1 MFFVCE
7 TFFLPTIQ
15 KTSLSTID
23 LEFLTLLWKG
33 WVSKISQKQQFKAK
47 SVCFCH
53 TGRTTP
59 KKQHILLKSHDCSKQ
74 IVISAYCLCLFEN
87 NCCINLGGLPSKYLH
102 IYVYIYIYICTYIYI
117 YMCIYNLFFFFRGLN
132 RLNPSEPLKMV
143 LELVNFSGAPQIGV
157 FPTVQTLI
165 SSPKSL

>member
-7 TFFLPTIQ
+7 TFFLPTTQ

-33 WVSKISQKQQFKAK
+33 RVSKISQKQQFKAK

-53 TGRTTP
+53 TGRTTQ

-102 IYVYIYIYICTYIYI
+102 IYVYICTCIYIYI
-117 YMCIYNLFFFFRGLN
+117 YTYIYNLFFVRGLN